1 VIKMRALVLSL
12 LFGVSSIICSG
23 CAQAQNQHSS
33 LAGRVFVYATPCG
46 PREALT
52 STVTI
57 RVERKGETVAEVVA
71 RAPRYRAEISLRPGK
86 YTLISSRNIAHNVAV
101 MSGKLSEVTLTI
113 PCI

>member
-1 VIKMRALVLSL
+1 MRALVLSL

-71 RAPRYRAEISLRPGK
+71 RAPRYRGLKSPFDPESTHSFHQEISLTMLLSCLANYLK
-86 YTLISSRNIAHNVAV
+86 SR
-101 MSGKLSEVTLTI
+101 
-113 PCI
+113 

>member
-1 VIKMRALVLSL
+1 MKVRQGDQDAGAGVVLALRCFIDH
-12 LFGVSSIICSG
+12 LFRLRTSAES
-23 CAQAQNQHSS
+23 
-33 LAGRVFVYATPCG
+33 T
-46 PREALT
+46 LT

-86 YTLISSRNIAHNVAV
+86 YRLISSRNIAHNVAV